1 MLPQRHQYCH
11 LRLAGACGV
20 LLPSWRGASRL
31 EASSQEVPNKR
42 HTTAIDHPEEPR
54 QDWITSYQIT
64 YPTTA
69 AMPLDYSKWDALELS
84 DDSDVEVH
92 PNVDKRSFIR
102 AKQNQIHQERLSRKH
117 RITTL
122 KYERVIN
129 DGLLARIDALLK
141 SLDSHK
147 AEVESKKDAG
157 EVDEVVFD
165 ALMDVTSDGS
175 LGSDNPPHPPE
186 NVHTDQ
192 ELPSYSKMMGTL
204 VDQVRSEIDKS
215 KAEGPERYAQF
226 VKEVK
231 AHQDKVNGLQ
241 RDLNADLTKQEK
253 LEAGKITSESI
264 HEGFNSSYI
273 AKPTPAAAPSVQ
285 PELLNPGHK
294 SKGGGGLTSGAEADI
309 EDGGSDDDA
318 DIEASATAK
327 RFAKFSFG
335 DYAGSLEFIG
345 RNPGI
350 LSERETDGL
359 LVEAF
364 NAQSN
369 AQGQKSQEDYAR
381 QCVHQA
387 LLLQYCRQLGKDG
400 VGLFFK
406 RIQTPGHQARKLFLD
421 DVNTTYA
428 RIRSRTAELAR
439 EQEADGSSDKEQI
452 QLHAV
457 DPNTQINIVTPPPA
471 DQCTTDEERAA
482 REIFD
487 SFPPGLQRALASES
501 LDEVNK
507 VLGKMSVDEA
517 EQVVEQLGNGGMLS
531 LEEGVID
538 ATTEEGQ
545 KAVEELEKQ
554 NRARSEANKNS
565 QASQTQE
572 PVQEQRETL
581 AVDELD

>member
-1 MLPQRHQYCH
+1 
-11 LRLAGACGV
+11 
-20 LLPSWRGASRL
+20 
-31 EASSQEVPNKR
+31 
-42 HTTAIDHPEEPR
+42 
-54 QDWITSYQIT
+54 
-64 YPTTA
+64 
-69 AMPLDYSKWDALELS
+69 MPVDYSKWDALELS

-117 RITTL
+117 RIVTL

-141 SLDSHK
+141 SLESHK
-147 AEVESKKDAG
+147 AEVESKQEAG

-165 ALMDVTSDGS
+165 ALMEVTGDGS
-175 LGSDNPPHPPE
+175 LGSDNPPSPPE
-186 NVHTDQ
+186 GVHTGQ
-192 ELPSYSKMMGTL
+192 ELPSFSKMMGAL
-204 VDQVRSEIDKS
+204 VDQVKEEIDSKHKS
-215 KAEGPERYAQF
+215 SEGPERYTHF
-226 VKEVK
+226 VKEIK
-231 AHQDKVNGLQ
+231 SHQDKVNGLQ
-241 RDLNADLTKQEK
+241 RDLNADLTLQEK
-253 LEAGKITSESI
+253 AEAGKITSDSI

-273 AKPTPAAAPSVQ
+273 AKPEPAAPAASTVQ

-294 SKGGGGLTSGAEADI
+294 SKNDGAITSGAEADV
-309 EDGGSDDDA
+309 EDDLDEDA

-327 RFAKFSFG
+327 RFAKFAMG

-345 RNPGI
+345 RNPAI
-350 LSERETDGL
+350 LSEKETDGL

-364 NAQSN
+364 NAQSD

-421 DVNTTYA
+421 DVNSTYA
-428 RIRSRTAELAR
+428 RIRSRTAEIAR
-439 EQEADGSSDKEQI
+439 EREADGGSSDKEQI

-471 DQCTTDEERAA
+471 DQCTTDDERAA
-482 REIFD
+482 RAIYD

-545 KAVEELEKQ
+545 KAVEELERQ
-554 NRARSEANKNS
+554 NKARSEANKAGQS
-565 QASQTQE
+565 QAQAQA
-572 PVQEQRETL
+572 PVQEERQTL

>member
-1 MLPQRHQYCH
+1 
-11 LRLAGACGV
+11 
-20 LLPSWRGASRL
+20 
-31 EASSQEVPNKR
+31 
-42 HTTAIDHPEEPR
+42 
-54 QDWITSYQIT
+54 
-64 YPTTA
+64 
-69 AMPLDYSKWDALELS
+69 MPLDYSKWDALELS

-147 AEVESKKDAG
+147 AEVENKKEAS

-165 ALMDVTSDGS
+165 ALMDVTSNGS
-175 LGSDNPPHPPE
+175 LGDDNPPPPPE
-186 NVHTDQ
+186 NVHKDQ
-192 ELPSYSKMMGTL
+192 DLPSYSKMMGAL
-204 VDQVRSEIDKS
+204 VDQVKSEIDKS

-253 LEAGKITSESI
+253 LESGKITSESI
-264 HEGFNSSYI
+264 HEGFNSSYV
-273 AKPTPAAAPSVQ
+273 AKPTPAPASSVQ

-294 SKGGGGLTSGAEADI
+294 SKSDGGLTSGAEADV
-309 EDGGSDDDA
+309 EEGAAGSDDE
-318 DIEASATAK
+318 DIEASPSAK
-327 RFAKFSFG
+327 RFAKISLG
-335 DYAGSLEFIG
+335 DYASSLEFIS
-345 RNPGI
+345 RNPSM
-350 LSERETDGL
+350 LAERETDGL

-369 AQGQKSQEDYAR
+369 ANGQKSQEDYAR
-381 QCVHQA
+381 NCVHQA

-406 RIQTPGHQARKLFLD
+406 RIQTPGHQARKIFLD
-421 DVNTTYA
+421 DVNSTYA

-439 EQEADGSSDKEQI
+439 EREEDGSGDKEQI

-457 DPNTQINIVTPPPA
+457 DPNTQIHIVTPPPV
-471 DQCTTDEERAA
+471 DQCTTDDERAA
-482 REIFD
+482 RAIFD

-531 LEEGVID
+531 LEEGIID
-538 ATTEEGQ
+538 ATSEEGQ
-545 KAVEELEKQ
+545 KAVKDLEEQ
-554 NRARSEANKNS
+554 NRARQEAAKAGQS
-565 QASQTQE
+565 QQ
-572 PVQEQRETL
+572 PVQVQEERETL

>member
-1 MLPQRHQYCH
+1 
-11 LRLAGACGV
+11 
-20 LLPSWRGASRL
+20 
-31 EASSQEVPNKR
+31 
-42 HTTAIDHPEEPR
+42 
-54 QDWITSYQIT
+54 
-64 YPTTA
+64 
-69 AMPLDYSKWDALELS
+69 MPVDYSKWDALELS

-117 RITTL
+117 RIVTL

-141 SLDSHK
+141 SLESHK
-147 AEVESKKDAG
+147 AEVESKKEAG

-165 ALMDVTSDGS
+165 ALMEVTSDGS
-175 LGSDNPPHPPE
+175 LGSDNPPSPPE
-186 NVHTDQ
+186 GVHTGQ
-192 ELPSYSKMMGTL
+192 ELPSFSKMMGAL
-204 VDQVRSEIDKS
+204 VDQVKEEIDSKHKS
-215 KAEGPERYAQF
+215 SEGPERYAHF
-226 VKEVK
+226 VKEIK
-231 AHQDKVNGLQ
+231 SHQDKVNGLQ
-241 RDLNADLTKQEK
+241 RDLNADLTLQEK
-253 LEAGKITSESI
+253 AEAGKITSDSI

-273 AKPTPAAAPSVQ
+273 AKPEPAAPAASTVQ

-294 SKGGGGLTSGAEADI
+294 SKNDGAITSGAEADV
-309 EDGGSDDDA
+309 EDDLDEDA

-327 RFAKFSFG
+327 RFAKFAMG

-345 RNPGI
+345 RNPAI
-350 LSERETDGL
+350 LSEKETDGL

-364 NAQSN
+364 NAQSD

-387 LLLQYCRQLGKDG
+387 LLHQYCRQLGKDG

-421 DVNTTYA
+421 DVNSTYA
-428 RIRSRTAELAR
+428 RIRSRTAEIAR
-439 EQEADGSSDKEQI
+439 EREADGGSSDKEQI

-471 DQCTTDEERAA
+471 DQCTTDDERAA
-482 REIFD
+482 RAIYD

-545 KAVEELEKQ
+545 RAVEEYERQ
-554 NRARSEANKNS
+554 NKARASAAGQS
-565 QASQTQE
+565 QAQASAQQQAE
-572 PVQEQRETL
+572 APQTL